1 MPSDGEQRHVM
12 LQSLSSAFAE
22 ISLPQLAL
30 IAAMALVA
38 SFVGG
43 VAGYGTGALM
53 PLVLVPIVGAEP
65 VVPILSLS
73 ALLTNS
79 SRATAFWGF
88 VDGRRALVV
97 LIAAVPT
104 CVLGAWGYTMLT
116 GKGAALVIGAMLM
129 ASVPLRRLMRARG
142 LALSSRGLAAAC
154 FAWGPLAG
162 GTVGAGVIL
171 LSLLMAAG
179 LEGAAVIATDAVISI
194 GIGLAKLA
202 TFGLAG
208 VVSAQV
214 IAVALLIGAVAFP
227 GAFLAK
233 RLIERLP
240 LHVHT
245 AILDAVVIG
254 GGAAM
259 MVYAF
264 AR

>member
-1 MPSDGEQRHVM
+1 MPAGM
-12 LQSLSSAFAE
+12 LESLSSVFAE
-22 ISLPQLAL
+22 ISVPELAL
-30 IAAMALVA
+30 ITGMALIA

-73 ALLTNS
+73 ALFTNT
-79 SRATAFWGF
+79 SRAAAFWRL
-88 VDGRRALVV
+88 VDGRRALIV
-97 LIAAVPT
+97 LLAAVPT

-116 GKGAALVIGAMLM
+116 GKGAALVIGAMLV
-129 ASVPLRRLMRARG
+129 ASVPLRRLMRRRG
-142 LALSSRGLAAAC
+142 LALSSRGLAAAS
-154 FAWGPLAG
+154 FGWGPLAG
-162 GTVGAGVIL
+162 GTVGAGIIL

-179 LEGAAVIATDAVISI
+179 LEGAAVVATDAVISI
-194 GIGLAKLA
+194 GIGIAKFA

-208 VVSAQV
+208 VVNAKV
-214 IAVALLIGAVAFP
+214 IAVALLIGGVAFP

-233 RLIERLP
+233 ALIERLP

-245 AILDAVVIG
+245 AILDAVVIA
-254 GGAAM
+254 GGAVM
-259 MVYAF
+259 IVNAF